1 MAISRKRSEA
11 MRLSWARR
19 KAAALNGETIEVG
32 RVVTAVKLARKLVRE
47 LGGNRD
53 VAHALIDGTE
63 DND

>member
-19 KAAALNGETIEVG
+19 KSAQLNGEKIEVG
-32 RVVTAVKLARKLVRE
+32 RVVVAVKLARQLVKE
-47 LGGNRD
+47 LNGNRD

-63 DND
+63 DKD

>member
-1 MAISRKRSEA
+1 MAFNRKRSEA

-19 KAAALNGETIEVG
+19 KAAALNGEKIEVG
-32 RVVTAVKLARKLVRE
+32 RVVVAVNLARKLVRE

-63 DND
+63 DSD

>member
-1 MAISRKRSEA
+1 MAFNRKRSEA

-19 KAAALNGETIEVG
+19 KAAAINGEKIEVAS
-32 RVVTAVKLARKLVRE
+32 VVASVKLARKLVKA

-53 VAHALIDGTE
+53 VAHALIDGME

>member
-1 MAISRKRSEA
+1 

>member
-1 MAISRKRSEA
+1 MAFNRKRSEA

-32 RVVTAVKLARKLVRE
+32 RVVTAVKLARKLVKE

>member
-1 MAISRKRSEA
+1 

-19 KAAALNGETIEVG
+19 KAAAMNGEKIEVG

-47 LGGNRD
+47 LDGNLD
-53 VAHALIDGTE
+53 IAHALIDGTE

>member
-1 MAISRKRSEA
+1 MAFNRKRSEA

-19 KAAALNGETIEVG
+19 KAAALNGEKIEVG
-32 RVVTAVKLARKLVRE
+32 RVVVAVNLARKLVSE
-47 LGGNRD
+47 LNGNRD

>member
-1 MAISRKRSEA
+1 MAFNRKRSEA

-63 DND
+63 DSD

>member
-1 MAISRKRSEA
+1 MAFNRKRSEA

-32 RVVTAVKLARKLVRE
+32 RVVTAVRLARKLVKE

>member
-1 MAISRKRSEA
+1 MAFNRKRSEA

-53 VAHALIDGTE
+53 VAPALIDGTE

>member
-1 MAISRKRSEA
+1 MAFNRKRSEA

-32 RVVTAVKLARKLVRE
+32 RVVTAVKLARKLVRQ
-47 LGGNRD
+47 LGGNLD
-53 VAHALIDGTE
+53 IAHALIDGTE

>member
-1 MAISRKRSEA
+1 

-19 KAAALNGETIEVG
+19 KAAAINGEKIEVAS
-32 RVVTAVKLARKLVRE
+32 VVASVKLARKLVRE

-53 VAHALIDGTE
+53 VAHALIDGME